1 MLLCSAVIAGSK
13 RGKITPKWGGQ
24 ENTGQSSALPALS
37 HDAPWV
43 CRLDTTTKGISSA
56 VRFSPGVI
64 GAMPLA
70 LWRKDKTEI

>member
-1 MLLCSAVIAGSK
+1 MMLLCSAVIAGSK
-13 RGKITPKWGGQ
+13 RGKKREGGQ
-24 ENTGQSSALPALS
+24 ENTGQSSALPAPS